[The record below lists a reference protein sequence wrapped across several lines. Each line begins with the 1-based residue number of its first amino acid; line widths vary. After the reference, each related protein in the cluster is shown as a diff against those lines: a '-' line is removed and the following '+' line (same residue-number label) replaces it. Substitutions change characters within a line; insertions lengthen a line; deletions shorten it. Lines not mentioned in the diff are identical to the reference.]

1 MNQKAIRQDIEF
13 PFLLNLSEN
22 RPFVSEDFR
31 SAEHLNAPY
40 LNNMFMPFWKKDVS
54 YNGSQPVWDSSNNEY
69 KIENGYLTKNG
80 ENLFAINNKH
90 FKREDVTEDSQEE
103 NMNIQIFGKTKCFDT
118 KKAERYFKERRIKY
132 QYIDIIKYG
141 MSRGELKSVCTSV
154 GMDAIVN
161 KEDQDY
167 PLYQY
172 LASADAKLEKLY
184 EIPELIQT
192 PIVRNGKKATVG
204 YCPEMWKEW
213 E

>member
-1 MNQKAIRQDIEF
+1 
-13 PFLLNLSEN
+13 
-22 RPFVSEDFR
+22 
-31 SAEHLNAPY
+31 
-40 LNNMFMPFWKKDVS
+40 
-54 YNGSQPVWDSSNNEY
+54 
-69 KIENGYLTKNG
+69 
-80 ENLFAINNKH
+80 
-90 FKREDVTEDSQEE
+90 
-103 NMNIQIFGKTKCFDT
+103 MNIQIFGKTKCFDT

-141 MSRGELKSVCTSV
+141 MSRGELKCVCSSL

-172 LASADAKLEKLY
+172 LASADAKMEKLY

-204 YCPEMWKEW
+204 YCPDTWKEW